1 MAGSP
6 LSKHLD
12 EPLRQ
17 PLDCSARRA
26 LYEADPGAFRAA
38 LEEALAPYLERTERP
53 LAEAVDTCVYLWCND
68 PDLGTRKLEGK
79 TLAAV
84 LRRGRSWFELLEG
97 EAPFEEF
104 SRRRPPLP
112 LLSEPSF
119 VEAEG
124 ADRSEDVFL
133 IAERHLEELVRTQ
146 IRFRRRTCSQLAIH
160 WVQAAAG
167 HLSFLRE
174 QLGTAAFDRS
184 ERAPANTHWK
194 ALAGFLFFVLLDDL
208 LPSSEPR
215 FGPVVCEAYLPLDG
229 GTDRPPYESYRLPDR
244 ELAHRLHGKAR
255 GRVREARNQLLEALT
270 ALFEEIKLRY
280 DAQQVPKTVS
290 RHALRAHLAWETI
303 TGTLFDVL
311 RLDGSRRPPGSGDLD
326 LRRWRGEAPKGM
338 KTRGRRPAGP
348 RTSVEVMSA
357 YCRGELSEEE
367 EVAFT
372 RYLLLE
378 STEADV
384 RRCQELAESSPPG
397 AHLFQKLV
405 DSTRGLAVEALATL
419 VQFVPQT
426 NLGVVRP
433 ALLDGS
439 RPGRLD
445 GGEVV
450 SVQVAAAQPGDV
462 AAVFVRRDHGAPTVA
477 CGWQPLGEPGRPTEV
492 LRYGLDDDEAHAQLL
507 VVVAPAE
514 EARGSPSL
522 QPLAASS
529 RASWAMRELVRGP

>member
-6 LSKHLD
+6 MSSHLD

-26 LYEADPGAFRAA
+26 LYEADPGAFRGE
-38 LEEALAPYLERTERP
+38 LEEALAPYLERAERP
-53 LAEAVDTCVYLWCND
+53 LAEAIDTCVYLWCND

-97 EAPFEEF
+97 EAPFEEL

-112 LLSEPSF
+112 LLSEPPF
-119 VEAEG
+119 MEAE
-124 ADRSEDVFL
+124 ADDRGEDIIR
-133 IAERHLEELVRTQ
+133 IAEGHLEELVRTQ
-146 IRFRRRTCSQLAIH
+146 VSLRRRTCSQLAVH

-167 HLSFLRE
+167 HLSFVRE
-174 QLGTAAFDRS
+174 QLGTAALDRS
-184 ERAPANTHWK
+184 DEVPANTHWK
-194 ALAGFLFFVLLDDL
+194 ALAGFLFLVLLDDL

-215 FGPVVCEAYLPLDG
+215 FGPVVREAYLPPDG

-244 ELAHRLHGKAR
+244 ELAQRLLGTAR
-255 GRVREARNQLLEALT
+255 GRVREARDQLLEALT
-270 ALFEEIKLRY
+270 ALFEAIKLRY
-280 DAQQVPKTVS
+280 DAQLVPRTVS
-290 RHALRAHLAWETI
+290 SHALRAHLAWETI

-326 LRRWRGEAPKGM
+326 LRRWRGEALRGM
-338 KTRGRRPAGP
+338 KARGRRPAGP
-348 RTSVEVMSA
+348 KPSVEVMSA
-357 YCRGELSEEE
+357 YCRGELSEEQE
-367 EVAFT
+367 LAFV
-372 RYLLLE
+372 RYLLV
-378 STEADV
+378 EATKADL
-384 RRCQELAESSPPG
+384 RRCQELAERSPPG
-397 AHLFQKLV
+397 AHIFQKLV
-405 DSTRGLAVEALATL
+405 DSTRGVAAEAFATL

-426 NLGVVRP
+426 NLGVVQP
-433 ALLDGS
+433 ALLAGG

-477 CGWQPLGEPGRPTEV
+477 CGWRTLGELGRPIEV
-492 LRYGLDDDEAHAQLL
+492 LRYGLDDDEDHAQLL

-514 EARGSPSL
+514 EASASPSL
-522 QPLAASS
+522 QRLAASS
-529 RASWAMRELVRGP
+529 RVRWVMRELVRRP